1 MLLLCAAILRV
12 SQHSGRPTSTTV
24 LTLSP
29 IAMIVAQFPLP
40 TIEIQLPPR
49 YYIEGR
55 RVSEMEFCSQ
65 TPRPSDSVGLSLIDT
80 YYEPSPLDLK

>member
-1 MLLLCAAILRV
+1 MLLLCAAIVRV
-12 SQHSGRPTSTTV
+12 SQQSGRPTSTTV
-24 LTLSP
+24 LSVSP
-29 IAMIVAQFPLP
+29 ILMIVTQFPMP

-65 TPRPSDSVGLSLIDT
+65 TPRPNDSVGLSLIDT
-80 YYEPSPLDLK
+80 HYEPSPLDLK